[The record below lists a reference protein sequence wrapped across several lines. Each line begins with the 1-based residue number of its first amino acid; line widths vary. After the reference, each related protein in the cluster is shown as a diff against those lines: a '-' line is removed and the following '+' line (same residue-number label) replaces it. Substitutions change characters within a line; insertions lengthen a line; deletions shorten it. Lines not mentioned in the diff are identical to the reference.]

1 MKCKNCGEEN
11 LSVAR
16 FCYKCGH
23 PLDGDATE
31 DNSYKE
37 TSAEVTGAAAGNAR
51 KKPLVRKIKILPKA
65 NMR

>member
-11 LSVAR
+11 LSVAG

-23 PLDGDATE
+23 PLDRDATE

-37 TSAEVTGAAAGNAR
+37 TSAEVTGAPVTAR